1 MRTNA
6 APTGT
11 GRTLAAVL
19 RALASLAVLAAA
31 VGGLPLL
38 LVKVS
43 PVVWDTSRG
52 DLAHL
57 LDRQDT
63 GGAFLLLLVA
73 IAWIGWAQFTFCT
86 LREIPAQLRGREWRA
101 PRGLGSSQRL
111 AAVLVGS
118 ILVLLP
124 TSTALASPANASPPA
139 SATATHQ
146 PQQAP
151 QAPESSP
158 TARTANSADD
168 DAAPTYTVRYVRPA
182 ESLWSIAD
190 TELGD
195 GERWREIAELNQ
207 GRTMADGSV
216 FHASTFLQPGWQL
229 RMPDSHAS
237 GDTASAPQGESSD
250 SVTVHPGDTLWGVAE
265 DRLGDGSKYPEL
277 YEATKDHDQPAAL
290 PAVEDPDVI
299 YPGQEVV
306 LPKDDSTDRPAD
318 DRDQQRESTPPPS
331 ADRDDAPSADESDR
345 DKPDAGA
352 AKPSAPPTTASPKPD
367 TSKPAQS
374 TPSEKA
380 PARPAPSDTESPAT
394 NEPAQ
399 SSPSAAGKPS
409 QPAAG
414 AQESGADQG
423 QPLGVMGLAAT
434 GVLASGF
441 LAFLGIRRIKQLRRL
456 RRGQAIA
463 LPDGNAVDIEH
474 ALRVSEATMD
484 SSVLA
489 TALRTAA
496 VHLAEAGTTL
506 PLLAAAVVGEREI
519 VLHLSTPSPA
529 VSPFTTEPGT
539 LTWTCPAN
547 SPELLGEGE
556 LDEVEDPYP
565 ALLSLGWDGSG
576 QLVLVNLEHVGHLHL
591 AGPAHVAV
599 QRALALE
606 LSTSEF
612 AHHLDVSL
620 AGQAVR
626 AAASEM
632 PERLTAHDY
641 LDQAL
646 PVVRA
651 HHHDQQQAFTVLG
664 CDGLLSARTGVDTA
678 AAWTPHVV
686 MADGLEDEDASALA
700 ELIEMVAAQ
709 PRSATALI
717 TSGPLPVEL
726 PDTSWA
732 LNTDPAAAPLRLPLQ
747 GVELDCSL
755 QAFSDDDWS
764 AALEILERSR
774 AEAVPEETY
783 QDLYG
788 APPASDA
795 GADSEPAAL
804 ESDTPLENPW
814 APQVVVLS
822 KPTQTADGPGQV
834 PSLAHFASYEDP
846 DLDESVA
853 PDDDTALPPVGAEE
867 PEGAAVGS
875 EAPAPLAKSPL
886 PAQQST
892 PTLNVR
898 LPEPAPAP
906 EAGGAGASRTS
917 HPPVIGP
924 GITSAGPL
932 VRVLGPVDVVGA
944 RGEVKESSRRRTN
957 TELAAWLVLH
967 PGRDHQPLDAA
978 MWPTKET
985 QTPGHTKYRN
995 VCVSRL
1001 RSWLGQDDT
1010 GHPFLP
1016 KLPPSADARY
1026 SLSPAV
1032 TSDWHQFLALVDA
1045 ASATSGPHAT
1055 QALREAL
1062 ELVRGRPFMSDDRRR
1077 YRWAEHLAQVMLSK
1091 IVLTAEDLA
1100 QRCLNDRD
1108 PRGAVWAAAKG
1119 LDVAPE
1125 VESLYR
1131 ILFQAYAALGDHDS
1145 LERAA
1150 EALEDFNMK
1159 LGTETEDETITI
1171 LNELMAKS

>member
-11 GRTLAAVL
+11 GRTLAAML

-31 VGGLPLL
+31 VAGLPLL
-38 LVKVS
+38 LAEVT

-63 GGAFLLLLVA
+63 GGAFLLVLVA
-73 IAWIGWAQFTFCT
+73 IAWLGWAQFTFCT

-124 TSTALASPANASPPA
+124 TSTALASPATAAPPA
-139 SATATHQ
+139 TVTATHH

-158 TARTANSADD
+158 TARTANAADD
-168 DAAPTYTVRYVRPA
+168 DSAPTYTVRDVRPA

-195 GERWREIAELNQ
+195 GERWRDIAELNQ

-229 RMPDSHAS
+229 RMPDSHTSRNNAP
-237 GDTASAPQGESSD
+237 APQGERSD
-250 SVTVHPGDTLWGVAE
+250 SVTVHPGDTLWDVAE
-265 DRLGDGSKYPEL
+265 EKLGDGSKYPEL
-277 YEATKDHDQPAAL
+277 YEATKDHEQPAAL
-290 PAVEDPDVI
+290 PAVEDPDLI
-299 YPGQEVV
+299 YPGQELV
-306 LPKDDSTDRPAD
+306 LPAERPSD
-318 DRDQQRESTPPPS
+318 ESDQERESTPPPA
-331 ADRDDAPSADESDR
+331 ADRDDAPSADTNDR

-352 AKPSAPPTTASPKPD
+352 AKPSTPPTTASPKPD
-367 TSKPAQS
+367 ASQPAQS

-380 PARPAPSDTESPAT
+380 PAKPAPSDNESPAT
-394 NEPAQ
+394 KEPAQ
-399 SSPSAAGKPS
+399 SLPSAAAKSP

-414 AQESGADQG
+414 EQESGADQG
-423 QPLGVMGLAAT
+423 QQLGVMGLAAT
-434 GVLASGF
+434 GILASGF
-441 LAFLGIRRIKQLRRL
+441 LTFLGVRRIKQLRRL

-463 LPDGNAVDIEH
+463 LPDGAAVDIEH

-484 SSVLA
+484 SSVPA

-496 VHLAEAGTTL
+496 VHLAEAGSAL
-506 PLLAAAVVGEREI
+506 PPLAAAVVGEREI

-529 VSPFTTEPGT
+529 VSPFSTEPGT
-539 LTWTCPAN
+539 LTWTCPTN
-547 SPELLGEGE
+547 SAELLAADE
-556 LDEVEDPYP
+556 LDQVEDPYP
-565 ALLSLGWDGSG
+565 ALLSLGWDPAG

-591 AGPAHVAV
+591 AGPAHIAV

-626 AAASEM
+626 AAATEM

-700 ELIEMVAAQ
+700 ELIEMAAAQ

-726 PDTSWA
+726 PDTSWV
-732 LNTDPAAAPLRLPLQ
+732 LNTDPAAAPLRLPLP

-755 QAFSDDDWS
+755 QAFSDDDWA

-783 QDLYG
+783 RDLYA
-788 APPASDA
+788 APPAPVA
-795 GADSEPAAL
+795 YFESEPAVP
-804 ESDTPLENPW
+804 EGDTPDDNPW

-822 KPTQTADGPGQV
+822 KPTETADGPGQV

-846 DLDESVA
+846 DLDENAES
-853 PDDDTALPPVGAEE
+853 DDDTALP
-867 PEGAAVGS
+867 AAGDKGTADEADGS
-875 EAPAPLAKSPL
+875 ETPPALTKSPV

-898 LPEPAPAP
+898 LPEPDPAP
-906 EAGGAGASRTS
+906 EASGASSSRTS
-917 HPPVIGP
+917 HPRVIGP

-985 QTPGHTKYRN
+985 QTEGHTKYRN

-1001 RSWLGQDDT
+1001 RSWLGQDDA

-1045 ASATSGPHAT
+1045 ASTTSGPHAAL
-1055 QALREAL
+1055 ALREAL

-1100 QRCLNDRD
+1100 QRCLEDRD

-1131 ILFQAYAALGDHDS
+1131 ILFQAYAALGDQDS

-1150 EALEDFNMK
+1150 EALEDFNMR
-1159 LGTETEDETITI
+1159 LGTETEDETIAI
-1171 LNELMAKS
+1171 LNELMARA

>member
-6 APTGT
+6 APTS

-31 VGGLPLL
+31 IAGLPLL
-38 LVKVS
+38 LVKVT
-43 PVVWDTSRG
+43 PVLWDTSRG

-73 IAWIGWAQFTFCT
+73 IAWLGWAQFLFCT
-86 LREIPAQLRGREWRA
+86 LREIPAQLRGRQWRP

-124 TSTALASPANASPPA
+124 TSTALASPANAAPPA
-139 SATATHQ
+139 AATATHQ
-146 PQQAP
+146 PQHAP
-151 QAPESSP
+151 QAPQSAP
-158 TARTANSADD
+158 TSRAATAADGD
-168 DAAPTYTVRYVRPA
+168 SAPTYTVRDVRPA

-195 GERWREIAELNQ
+195 GERWRDIAELNQ
-207 GRTMADGSV
+207 GRTMADGST

-229 RMPDSHAS
+229 RMPDSH
-237 GDTASAPQGESSD
+237 TARANAPGPQGERSD

-265 DRLGDGSKYPEL
+265 AQLGDGSKYPEL

-290 PAVEDPDVI
+290 PSVEDPDVI

-306 LPKDDSTDRPAD
+306 LPADRPAD
-318 DRDQQRESTPPPS
+318 EGDQQRESTPPPS
-331 ADRDDAPSADESDR
+331 ADRDDAPSADGNDQAT
-345 DKPDAGA
+345 PDAGA
-352 AKPSAPPTTASPKPD
+352 AQPSAPPTTASPKPD
-367 TSKPAQS
+367 VSEPAQS

-380 PARPAPSDTESPAT
+380 PAKPAPSDTESPAT
-394 NEPAQ
+394 KEPAQ
-399 SSPSAAGKPS
+399 SSPSAAAKSP
-409 QPAAG
+409 QTHDD
-414 AQESGADQG
+414 AQGSGAEQG
-423 QPLGVMGLAAT
+423 QQWGVMGLAAT

-463 LPDGNAVDIEH
+463 LPEGNAAVDIEH

-489 TALRTAA
+489 TALRSAA
-496 VHLAEAGTTL
+496 VHLVEAGAAL
-506 PLLAAAVVGEREI
+506 PPLAAAVIGEQEI
-519 VLHLSTPSPA
+519 VLHLSAPSPA
-529 VSPFTTEPGT
+529 VSPFTTESGT
-539 LTWTCPAN
+539 LTWICPAN
-547 SPELLGEGE
+547 SAELLAEDE
-556 LDEVEDPYP
+556 LDQVEDPYP
-565 ALLSLGWDGSG
+565 ALLSLGWDSAG
-576 QLVLVNLEHVGHLHL
+576 QLILVNLEHVGHLHL
-591 AGPAHVAV
+591 SGSAHTEV

-620 AGQAVR
+620 VGEAVR
-626 AAASEM
+626 AAAAEM

-651 HHHDQQQAFTVLG
+651 HHRDQQQAFTVLG
-664 CDGLLSARTGVDTA
+664 CEGLLSARTGVDTA

-686 MADGLEDEDASALA
+686 MADSLVDEDASALA
-700 ELIEMVAAQ
+700 ELIEMAAAQ

-726 PDTSWA
+726 PDTSWV
-732 LNTDPAAAPLRLPLQ
+732 LNTDPAAAPLRLPLE

-755 QAFSDDDWS
+755 QAFSDDDWA

-783 QDLYG
+783 QDLYA
-788 APPASDA
+788 APPAPEA
-795 GADSEPAAL
+795 GSDSESAA
-804 ESDTPLENPW
+804 PVENPW
-814 APQVVVLS
+814 APQVVVVS
-822 KPTQTADGPGQV
+822 EATSSSENPGQV
-834 PSLAHFASYEDP
+834 PSLAHFASYDDP
-846 DLDESVA
+846 DLEESADAEDDLVLPSAGTEGTEDEA
-853 PDDDTALPPVGAEE
+853 AG
-867 PEGAAVGS
+867 EGEVLV
-875 EAPAPLAKSPL
+875 PLTKSPV

-898 LPEPAPAP
+898 LPDPEPIPA
-906 EAGGAGASRTS
+906 ASGTVASRTS
-917 HPPVIGP
+917 QPPVIGP
-924 GITSAGPL
+924 GITAAGPL
-932 VRVLGPVDVVGA
+932 VRVLGPVDVIGA
-944 RGEVKESSRRRTN
+944 RGEVKETSRRRTN

-978 MWPTKET
+978 LWPTKET
-985 QTPGHTKYRN
+985 DTKAHTKYRN

-1016 KLPPSADARY
+1016 TLPPSADARY

-1032 TSDWHQFLALVDA
+1032 TSDWAQFLSLVDA
-1045 ASATSGPHAT
+1045 ASTASGPYAT
-1055 QALREAL
+1055 QTLREAL

-1100 QRCLNDRD
+1100 QRCLEDRD

-1131 ILFQAYAALGDHDS
+1131 ILFQAYAALGDHES

-1150 EALEDFNMK
+1150 EALEDFNLR
-1159 LGTETEDETITI
+1159 LGTETEDETIAI
-1171 LNELMAKS
+1171 LNELMTKA

>member
-31 VGGLPLL
+31 VAGLPLL
-38 LVKVS
+38 LVKVT
-43 PVVWDTSRG
+43 PVVWDTSHN

-86 LREIPAQLRGREWRA
+86 LREIPAQLRGRQWRA

-118 ILVLLP
+118 ILALLP
-124 TSTALASPANASPPA
+124 TSTALASPATAAPPA
-139 SATATHQ
+139 TATATHH

-151 QAPESSP
+151 RAPESSP
-158 TARTANSADD
+158 TARASTAADAD
-168 DAAPTYTVRYVRPA
+168 SAPTYTVRDVRPA
-182 ESLWSIAD
+182 ESLWSIAEK
-190 TELGD
+190 ELGD
-195 GERWREIAELNQ
+195 GEQWRDIAELNQ
-207 GRTMADGSV
+207 GRTMADGST

-229 RMPDSHAS
+229 RMPDSH
-237 GDTASAPQGESSD
+237 TARDNAPGPQGERSD

-265 DRLGDGSKYPEL
+265 DQLGDGSKYPEL

-299 YPGQEVV
+299 YPGQELV
-306 LPKDDSTDRPAD
+306 LPADRPAD
-318 DRDQQRESTPPPS
+318 ESDQERESTPPPS

-352 AKPSAPPTTASPKPD
+352 AKPSAPPTTASPKPEA
-367 TSKPAQS
+367 SQPAQS

-380 PARPAPSDTESPAT
+380 PAKPAPSDTASPAMK
-394 NEPAQ
+394 EPAQ
-399 SSPSAAGKPS
+399 SSPSAAAKSPQAPGD
-409 QPAAG
+409 
-414 AQESGADQG
+414 AQGSGADQG
-423 QPLGVMGLAAT
+423 QQLGVMGLAAT

-441 LAFLGIRRIKQLRRL
+441 LTFLGIRRIKQLRRL

-496 VHLAEAGTTL
+496 VHLAEAGVAL
-506 PLLAAAVVGEREI
+506 PPLAAAVVGEREI
-519 VLHLSTPSPA
+519 VLHLSAPSPA
-529 VSPFTTEPGT
+529 VSPFTTESGT
-539 LTWTCPAN
+539 LTWTCPTN

-565 ALLSLGWDGSG
+565 ALLSLGWDPAG

-591 AGPAHVAV
+591 SGPAHIAV

-626 AAASEM
+626 AAAAEM

-651 HHHDQQQAFTVLG
+651 HHRDQQQAFTVLG

-686 MADGLEDEDASALA
+686 MADGLEGEDASALA
-700 ELIEMVAAQ
+700 ELIEMAAAQ

-726 PDTSWA
+726 PDTSWV

-783 QDLYG
+783 QDLYT
-788 APPASDA
+788 APPAPDA
-795 GADSEPAAL
+795 DIDSEPARL
-804 ESDTPLENPW
+804 ESEAPIVNPW

-822 KPTQTADGPGQV
+822 KPTATADDPGQV

-846 DLDESVA
+846 DLDENA
-853 PDDDTALPPVGAEE
+853 NPDDDTSTPPADVEE
-867 PEGAAVGS
+867 TETEDDADGS
-875 EAPAPLAKSPL
+875 EVPAPLTKSPL

-898 LPEPAPAP
+898 LPDPEPSP
-906 EAGGAGASRTS
+906 EASGAVASRTP
-917 HPPVIGP
+917 HRPVIGP

-985 QTPGHTKYRN
+985 QTEGHTKYRN

-1001 RSWLGQDDT
+1001 RSWLGQDDA

-1045 ASATSGPHAT
+1045 ASAMSGPHAT

-1100 QRCLNDRD
+1100 QRCLEDRD

-1159 LGTETEDETITI
+1159 LGTETEDETIAI
-1171 LNELMAKS
+1171 LNELMAKA

>member
-31 VGGLPLL
+31 TGGLPLL
-38 LVKVS
+38 LVKVT

-63 GGAFLLLLVA
+63 GGAFLLVLVA
-73 IAWIGWAQFTFCT
+73 IAWLGWAQFTFCT
-86 LREIPAQLRGREWRA
+86 LREIPAQLRGRQWRA

-124 TSTALASPANASPPA
+124 TSTALASPANASPPTA
-139 SATATHQ
+139 ATATHQ

-151 QAPESSP
+151 QAPQSVP
-158 TARTANSADD
+158 RARAATAADD
-168 DAAPTYTVRYVRPA
+168 DSTPTYTVRDVRPA

-195 GERWREIAELNQ
+195 GERWRDIAELNQ

-229 RMPDSHAS
+229 RMPDSHTPGEAVP
-237 GDTASAPQGESSD
+237 APQGERSD
-250 SVTVHPGDTLWGVAE
+250 SVTVHPGDTLWAVAE
-265 DRLGDGSKYPEL
+265 DQLGDGSKYPEL
-277 YEATKDHDQPAAL
+277 YEATKGHEQPAAL
-290 PAVEDPDVI
+290 PAVEDPDLI
-299 YPGQEVV
+299 YPGQELV
-306 LPKDDSTDRPAD
+306 LPKDDSADRLAD
-318 DRDQQRESTPPPS
+318 ERGQQRESAPPPS
-331 ADRDDAPSADESDR
+331 ADRDDAPSSGGSGRDE
-345 DKPDAGA
+345 PDAGA
-352 AKPSAPPTTASPKPD
+352 AKPSAPPTTSPKPD
-367 TSKPAQS
+367 ASKPAQS

-380 PARPAPSDTESPAT
+380 PYEADPSDTGSPAT
-394 NEPAQ
+394 KEPAR
-399 SSPSAAGKPS
+399 SSPPAVEEPS

-414 AQESGADQG
+414 EQESGADQG
-423 QPLGVMGLAAT
+423 QQLGVMGLAAT
-434 GVLASGF
+434 GVLAGGF
-441 LAFLGIRRIKQLRRL
+441 LTFLGIRRVKQMRRL

-474 ALRVSEATMD
+474 ALRVSEATVD
-484 SSVLA
+484 FSVLA

-496 VHLAEAGTTL
+496 VHLAEAGSAL
-506 PLLAAAVVGEREI
+506 PPLAAAVIGEREI
-519 VLHLSTPSPA
+519 VLHLAAPSPA
-529 VSPFTTEPGT
+529 VPPFTTEPGT
-539 LTWTCPAN
+539 LTWTCPTN
-547 SPELLGEGE
+547 SPELLPEGE
-556 LDEVEDPYP
+556 LDCAEDPYP
-565 ALLSLGWDGSG
+565 ALLSIGWDAAGR
-576 QLVLVNLEHVGHLHL
+576 LVLINLEHVGHLHL
-591 AGPAHVAV
+591 SGPAHIAV

-620 AGQAVR
+620 AGHAVR
-626 AAASEM
+626 AAAAEM
-632 PERLTAHDY
+632 PERLNAHDY
-641 LDQAL
+641 LDEAL

-651 HHHDQQQAFTVLG
+651 HHRDQQQAFSVLG

-686 MADGLEDEDASALA
+686 MADGLEDEDAAALD
-700 ELIEMVAAQ
+700 EVIEMVAAQ

-726 PDTSWA
+726 PRTSWV
-732 LNTDPAAAPLRLPLQ
+732 LNTDPAASPLRLPLE

-755 QAFSDDDWS
+755 QAFSEDDWS

-774 AEAVPEETY
+774 AEGVPEETY
-783 QDLYG
+783 QDLYTAPTAPG
-788 APPASDA
+788 AYI
-795 GADSEPAAL
+795 DSEPGRL
-804 ESDTPLENPW
+804 ESDTPSVNPW
-814 APQVVVLS
+814 APLVVLNR
-822 KPTQTADGPGQV
+822 PTTTADDPGQV

-846 DLDESVA
+846 DLGESTD
-853 PDDDTALPPVGAEE
+853 PDNGTLSGPAGAEE
-867 PEGAAVGS
+867 TEDDAAGS
-875 EAPAPLAKSPL
+875 EVPAPLTKSPL

-892 PTLNVR
+892 STLNMR
-898 LPEPAPAP
+898 LPDPEPSP
-906 EAGGAGASRTS
+906 EAGGSAASPTS
-917 HPPVIGP
+917 HPQVIGP
-924 GITSAGPL
+924 EIISTGPL

-985 QTPGHTKYRN
+985 QTEGHTKYRN
-995 VCVSRL
+995 VCISRL
-1001 RSWLGQDDT
+1001 RSWLGQDET
-1010 GHPFLP
+1010 GRPFLP
-1016 KLPPSADARY
+1016 KLPPTADARY

-1032 TSDWHQFLALVDA
+1032 TSDWHQFLTLVNS

-1100 QRCLNDRD
+1100 QRCLEDRD

-1159 LGTETEDETITI
+1159 LGTETEDETIAI
-1171 LNELMAKS
+1171 LNELMAKA